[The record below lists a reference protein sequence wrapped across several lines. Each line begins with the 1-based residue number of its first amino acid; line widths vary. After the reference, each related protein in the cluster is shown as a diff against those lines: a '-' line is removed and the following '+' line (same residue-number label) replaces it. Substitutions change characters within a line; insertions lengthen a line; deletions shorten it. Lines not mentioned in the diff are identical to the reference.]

1 MMEHEEKNISKD
13 DARQGQRIL
22 GMPSTLVASLV
33 LALVGMAVLLA
44 IFR

>member
-1 MMEHEEKNISKD
+1 MMENEEKNITKE

-22 GMPSTLVASLV
+22 GMPSTLAVSLA
-33 LALVGMAVLLA
+33 LALVGMAILLA

>member
-1 MMEHEEKNISKD
+1 MEHEEKTITEE

-22 GMPSTLVASLV
+22 GMPTTLIASLV
-33 LALVGMAVLLA
+33 LALVGMAILLA